1 MKKSKPPT
9 ALVTQFVVVQYSSK
23 IPLSLFALSDSVET
37 IKKISESV
45 AQLRTLRKG
54 HSAAQQGCCC
64 YVMMSLS
71 VVESGVM
78 LSDALIVAV

>member
-1 MKKSKPPT
+1 MQLT
-9 ALVTQFVVVQYSSK
+9 DFVETEF
-23 IPLSLFALSDSVET
+23 LLDERVET